1 MTDCPCSR
9 PTNGWLCS
17 TCIAGMCDDLAT
29 VEDVMARLE
38 SSKVG
43 DTPRPSNGSTGPTGS
58 KPPVNLTATVTMLTI
73 QVMLRAMG
81 GHIDKRWLAE
91 PGWEGL
97 ADVIINH
104 MDTLAR
110 YPFIVQYK
118 NQLRWELEQAER
130 YLNPE
135 PERQLIGPCPED
147 DTPLIAAETDTETR
161 CPTCGTTYGITAYR
175 LGRILAAL
183 GDDGTPVRASEA
195 VRRFTTAG
203 LTLTPQN
210 VKDWQRRGQLHPVT
224 IDEHQRRLYSIPDLY
239 TLATERSN

>member
-1 MTDCPCSR
+1 M
-9 PTNGWLCS
+9 G
-17 TCIAGMCDDLAT
+17 
-29 VEDVMARLE
+29 RLE

-43 DTPRPSNGSTGPTGS
+43 DTPRPNNGSTGPTGS

-73 QVMLRAMG
+73 EVMLRAMG

-97 ADVIINH
+97 PDVIINH
-104 MDTLAR
+104 VDTLAR

-118 NQLRWELEQAER
+118 TQLRWEIEQAET

-147 DTPLIAAETDTETR
+147 DTPLTAAESDTETR

-175 LGRILAAL
+175 LNRILGAL

-195 VRRFTTAG
+195 VRRFNTAG

-210 VKDWQRRGQLHPVT
+210 VKDWQRRGTLHPVT
-224 IDEHQRRLYSIPDLY
+224 IDEHARRLYSIPDIY